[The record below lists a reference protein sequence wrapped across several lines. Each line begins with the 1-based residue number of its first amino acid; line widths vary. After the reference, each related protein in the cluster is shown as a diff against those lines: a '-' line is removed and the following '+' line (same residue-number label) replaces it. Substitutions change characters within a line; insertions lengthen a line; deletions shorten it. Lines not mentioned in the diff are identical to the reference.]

1 MSIRPTDPHAS
12 PEAARGPIAYMARH
26 GVAANLLLFF
36 ILAAGL
42 VSLPGL
48 VQEAF
53 PVLSFDFIEVSV
65 AYPGATPDEVEES
78 VVLRIEEQIET
89 VDGVREV
96 SAVASEGL
104 ASVMV
109 GLRSRADMSRVLDEV
124 ESAVNR
130 IQTFPAQAERP
141 EIRQMTNRQS
151 VIRLVLYG
159 DVSERAL
166 KEVAYE
172 VEARIASLPAVS
184 YVTTS
189 GVRAY
194 EISVE
199 VPLRRLRALGL
210 TLEGISNAIRVGSRE
225 MSAGSIETR
234 DAEVRLRTTGRR
246 YDQQDFEDIVVLS
259 QSDGAVV
266 RLGDIAEVRDGFQ
279 DVDLITRYNGQRS
292 AFVEVYRSA
301 GEQVLDV
308 VEAVEAH
315 LEEEILPSLPAGVSV
330 DVWNND
336 ADIYE
341 DRLNL
346 LLKNGLLGLILVL
359 GALALFL
366 QIRLALWVALGIA
379 ISFVGAIVLM
389 LALNVS
395 INTITLFA
403 FILAVGIV
411 IDDAIVVAEQ
421 IYAERSKGVPG
432 LVAAI
437 RGTQRVKRP
446 VIFAVLTTIAA
457 FFPLMFVPGPL
468 GRATGSIAIILISI
482 LIFSLIE
489 SLLILPRHLSH
500 LPGPGARPANPVERL
515 FGRLHAAVALGLSRF
530 TEGPLDR
537 GLRLATAQPALVIAA
552 GIAMIVL
559 CAALVGS
566 GLVGVIFTQ
575 PVEADIVTAS
585 LEMPEGTPARR
596 TAELA
601 AELELAGHRA
611 IERLS
616 GGGAGD
622 AETLLAG
629 VNFTVGAKARPL
641 GGAIAQEPNL
651 NPRSNIAAV
660 EFKLVGAE
668 ERNVTSG
675 EFLQAWR
682 REAGPM
688 PEARGLVFTAELLNL
703 GAPVQI
709 RLNYRDPDQLGQ
721 IGDVV
726 VAALR
731 GFDGVFD
738 VQSDHSDGLQEIQLE
753 LREEAHTLGL
763 TLDALGRQVRA
774 AFFGDE
780 AVRVQRGQ
788 EDVRLYVRLPEE
800 DRDAIADVENYLV
813 RTPAGAEVPLSRA
826 AAVRFGVS
834 PSSIRRQDGERI
846 VTITADVDPA
856 VVTGAE
862 VLAALETTVL
872 PDLSDQYPGLGFRYG
887 GQQEQQLES
896 FDALGRGFLIALLI
910 IFALLAIPLGSYAQP
925 LIIMAVIPFGIVG
938 AILGHFVMGISL
950 SITSLWGMVA
960 LTGVVV
966 NDTLVMIDLIN
977 RRLEAG
983 RPARAAII
991 EGAKARFRPILI
1003 TSLTTFLGFAP
1014 LIFEQSL
1021 QAQFLIPLGVSMG
1034 FGLVF
1039 ATFVLMLT
1047 TPAMAT
1053 VYFNVTKRGLAAP
1066 ETTGGFSA

>member
-1 MSIRPTDPHAS
+1 
-12 PEAARGPIAYMARH
+12 MAKN
-26 GVAANLLLFF
+26 GVAANLLMFF
-36 ILAAGL
+36 IVAAGL

-65 AYPGATPDEVEES
+65 AYPGATPDEVEQS

-96 SAVASEGL
+96 TSVASEGV
-104 ASVMV
+104 ASVMA
-109 GLRSRADMSRVLDEV
+109 GLKTGADIGRVLDEV

-166 KEVAYE
+166 KEVAYQ
-172 VEARIASLPAVS
+172 VEAGIASLPAVS
-184 YVTTS
+184 YVATS

-194 EISVE
+194 EISIE
-199 VPLRRLRALGL
+199 TPLRQLRALGL
-210 TLEGISNAIRVGSRE
+210 TVEDISNAVRSDSLDV
-225 MSAGSIETR
+225 SAGSIETR
-234 DAEVRLRTTGRR
+234 DAEVRVRTTGQR
-246 YDQQDFEDIVVLS
+246 YDQYDFEDVVVLS
-259 QSDGAVV
+259 RTDGTVV
-266 RLGDIAEVRDGFQ
+266 RLGDIAEIRDGFQ
-279 DVDLITRYNGQRS
+279 DVDLITRYNGRRA

-308 VEAVEAH
+308 VAAVEAH
-315 LEEEILPSLPAGVSV
+315 LERKIVPSLPAGVSL
-330 DVWNND
+330 DIWNND
-336 ADIYE
+336 AEVYE

-346 LLKNGLLGLILVL
+346 LQENALLGLVLVL
-359 GALALFL
+359 AALTLFL
-366 QIRLALWVALGIA
+366 QIRLAIWVALGIG
-379 ISFVGAIVLM
+379 ISFIGAVVLM
-389 LALNVS
+389 LAFDVS

-421 IYAERSKGVPG
+421 IHAERSKGVPG

-468 GRATGSIAIILISI
+468 GRATGSIAVILISI

-500 LPGPGARPANPVERL
+500 LPGPGEPPANPVER
-515 FGRLHAAVALGLSRF
+515 FFSRAHTSVALGLRKF
-530 TEGPLDR
+530 TDGPLDR
-537 GLRLATAQPALVIAA
+537 GLRLATAQPQVVIAA
-552 GIAMIVL
+552 GIGTLVL

-566 GLVGVIFTQ
+566 GTIGVIFTQ

-585 LEMPEGTPARR
+585 IEMPEGTPARR

-601 AELELAGHRA
+601 TELELAGHRA
-611 IERLS
+611 IERL
-616 GGGAGD
+616 AGE
-622 AETLLAG
+622 ETGDGNALLAG
-629 VNFTVGAKARPL
+629 VNFTVGTKARPL
-641 GGAIAQEPNL
+641 GGAIAQEPSL
-651 NPRSNIAAV
+651 NPRPNIAAV
-660 EFKLVGAE
+660 EFKLAPSE
-668 ERNVTSG
+668 QRSVTSG
-675 EFLQAWR
+675 EFLQTWR
-682 REAGPM
+682 EEAGPM

-709 RLNYRDPDQLGQ
+709 QLSYRDPGQLGRL
-721 IGDVV
+721 GDDV

-731 GFDGVFD
+731 RFDGVFD
-738 VQSDHSDGLQEIQLE
+738 VQSDHSEGLQEIE
-753 LREEAHTLGL
+753 LALRQEARTLGL
-763 TLDALGRQVRA
+763 TPDDLGRQVRS

-780 AVRVQRGQ
+780 VLRVQRGQ
-788 EDVRLYVRLPEE
+788 EDVRVYVRLPEE
-800 DRDAIADVENYLV
+800 DRDTITDIENYVV
-813 RTPAGAEVPLSRA
+813 RTPAGAEAPLSRVA
-826 AAVRFGVS
+826 SVEFGSS
-834 PSSIRRQDGERI
+834 PSSIRRRDGERV

-856 VVTGAE
+856 VVTAGE
-862 VLAALETTVL
+862 VLGTLETTVL
-872 PDLSDQYPGLGFRYG
+872 ADLSDRYPGFGYRYG

-896 FDALGRGFLIALLI
+896 FDALGRGFLLALLL
-910 IFALLAIPLGSYAQP
+910 IFALLAIPLGSYLQP

-938 AILGHFVMGISL
+938 AILGHLIMGISL

-966 NDTLVMIDLIN
+966 NDTLVMIDFIN
-977 RRLEAG
+977 VKLREGA
-983 RPARAAII
+983 PAKAAII

-1014 LIFEQSL
+1014 LIFERSV

-1034 FGLVF
+1034 FGLIF
-1039 ATFVLMLT
+1039 ATFVLMLM

-1053 VYFNVTKRGLAAP
+1053 VYFAAGHRGPAQAAHHVAASGAL
-1066 ETTGGFSA
+1066 T

>member
-1 MSIRPTDPHAS
+1 MTMK
-12 PEAARGPIAYMARH
+12 EARGPIAYMAKN
-26 GVAANLLLFF
+26 GVAANLLMFL
-36 ILAAGL
+36 IVAAGL

-65 AYPGATPDEVEES
+65 AYPGATPDEVEQS

-96 SAVASEGL
+96 TSVASEGL
-104 ASVMV
+104 ASVMA
-109 GLRSRADMSRVLDEV
+109 GLKTGADIGRVLDEV

-130 IQTFPAQAERP
+130 IQAFPAQAERP

-159 DVSERAL
+159 DVPERAL
-166 KEVAYE
+166 KEVAYD

-184 YVTTS
+184 YVATS

-194 EISVE
+194 EISIE
-199 VPLRRLRALGL
+199 TPLRRLRALGL
-210 TLEGISNAIRVGSRE
+210 TVEDVSNAVRSDSLEV
-225 MSAGSIETR
+225 SAGSIETR

-246 YDQQDFEDIVVLS
+246 YSQYDFEDIIVVS
-259 QSDGAVV
+259 RTDGTIV
-266 RLGDIAEVRDGFQ
+266 RVGDIAEVRDDFQ
-279 DVDLITRYNGQRS
+279 NVDLITRYNGRRA

-308 VEAVEAH
+308 VAAVEAH
-315 LEEEILPSLPAGVSV
+315 LEREIIPSLPAGVSL
-330 DVWNND
+330 DIWNND

-341 DRLNL
+341 DRLKL
-346 LLKNGLLGLILVL
+346 LRKNALLGLLLVL
-359 GALALFL
+359 AALTLFL
-366 QIRLALWVALGIA
+366 EIRLAVWVALGIG
-379 ISFVGAIVLM
+379 ISFIGAVVLM
-389 LALNVS
+389 LALDVS

-421 IYAERSKGVPG
+421 IHAERSKGVPG

-468 GRATGSIAIILISI
+468 GRATGSIAVILISI

-500 LPGPGARPANPVERL
+500 LPDPEAPPANPVER
-515 FGRLHAAVALGLSRF
+515 FFSRGHAAVALALKRF
-530 TEGPLDR
+530 TNGPLDR
-537 GLRLATAQPALVIAA
+537 GLQLATAVPQLVIFA
-552 GIAMIVL
+552 GIGALVL
-559 CAALVGS
+559 CA
-566 GLVGVIFTQ
+566 GLVASGAIGVVFAQ

-585 LEMPEGTPARR
+585 IELPEGTPARR

-601 AELELAGHRA
+601 TELEAAGHRA

-616 GGGAGD
+616 GGETDGGD
-622 AETLLAG
+622 SLLVG

-641 GGAIAQEPNL
+641 GGALAQEPSL
-651 NPRSNIAAV
+651 NPQSNIAAV
-660 EFKLVGAE
+660 EFKLAPSE
-668 ERNVTSG
+668 QRSVTSG
-675 EFLQAWR
+675 EFLRTWR
-682 REAGPM
+682 EEAGLM
-688 PEARGLVFTAELLNL
+688 PAARGLVFTAELLNL
-703 GAPVQI
+703 GPPVQI
-709 RLNYRDPDQLGQ
+709 QLSYRDPAQLGE
-721 IGDVV
+721 IGDQ
-726 VAALR
+726 VAAALGR
-731 GFDGVFD
+731 FDGVLD
-738 VQSDHSDGLQEIQLE
+738 VQSDHSAGLKEVE
-753 LREEAHTLGL
+753 LALRPEARTLGL
-763 TLDALGRQVRA
+763 TLDDVGRQVRS

-780 AVRVQRGQ
+780 ALRVQRGQ
-788 EDVRLYVRLPEE
+788 EDVRVYVRLPEE
-800 DRDAIADVENYLV
+800 DRDAIADIENYLV
-813 RTPAGAEVPLSRA
+813 RTPAGAEVPLSRVA
-826 AAVRFGVS
+826 SARFGVS
-834 PSSIRRQDGERI
+834 PSSILRRDRERV
-846 VTITADVDPA
+846 VTITADVDPGI
-856 VVTGAE
+856 VTGAE

-872 PDLSDQYPGLGFRYG
+872 ADLGDRYPGFGYRYG

-896 FDALGRGFLIALLI
+896 FGALGRGFLLALLI

-938 AILGHFVMGISL
+938 AILGHLIMGMSL

-966 NDTLVMIDLIN
+966 NDTLVMIDFIN
-977 RRLEAG
+977 VRLREGA
-983 RPARAAII
+983 PARTAII

-1014 LIFEQSL
+1014 LIFERSV

-1034 FGLVF
+1034 FGLIF
-1039 ATFVLMLT
+1039 ATFVLMLI

-1053 VYFNVTKRGLAAP
+1053 VYFAAGKRGPAQATHHATVSEGLP
-1066 ETTGGFSA
+1066 